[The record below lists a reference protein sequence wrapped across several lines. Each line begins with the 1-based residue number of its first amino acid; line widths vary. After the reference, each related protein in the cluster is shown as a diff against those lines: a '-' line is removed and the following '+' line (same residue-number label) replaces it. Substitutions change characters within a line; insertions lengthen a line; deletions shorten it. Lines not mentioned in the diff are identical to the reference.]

1 MMKLRTSL
9 VLTIWLL
16 ACSGSTTVSPGMQS
30 GAGGAGPANTGGH
43 AEKPV
48 TTAGQSPGVG
58 SGGGAGAGAGTDMVG
73 AAGEGGEPSSAGSG
87 GADSACGASD
97 VKDIAVYAADVW
109 DPLGYPPY
117 AVDACRLVY
126 VAEDQS
132 LHLRDLATSSDTVLD
147 AADAKPRRPSLSGDV
162 IAWEVDDGGVS
173 KVRVNYRGSVTTP
186 LGDFDH
192 LAEPRVTQD
201 AVVLTAFLGE
211 AATDDSDVYLY
222 RPATDELAPVATGP
236 NQQRFADVSPTHV
249 AFTDFTEDPRG
260 YFDDMSSVAD
270 VVIFDRKTGKV
281 TRRSADGK
289 QAFPL
294 LGSDGTL
301 AYLEWGAVHPEP
313 KFSQFWLKT
322 GTITQAVTLD
332 AKVTVEPIQ
341 TNPAY
346 VRPSL
351 RGRHLDF
358 VDTRNNVVGLYRATI
373 GEADAP
379 TAAITPGTVQL
390 LGPVAHDA
398 LTLVS
403 RRIDGK
409 LSLMAVAR

>member
-1 MMKLRTSL
+1 MNQLRYPVAVTAL
-9 VLTIWLL
+9 VA
-16 ACSGSTTVSPGMQS
+16 ACSGSTVGPDTPPNV
-30 GAGGAGPANTGGH
+30 GGAGQSNAGSHAGSPAM
-43 AEKPV
+43 
-48 TTAGQSPGVG
+48 TAGQSPVA
-58 SGGGAGAGAGTDMVG
+58 GGAGGAMTVIQ
-73 AAGEGGEPSSAGSG
+73 AGEGGEPNAAGSG
-87 GADSACGASD
+87 GAVAAECDATD
-97 VKDIAVYAADVW
+97 VQDIPVYTATFW

-132 LHLRDLATSSDTVLD
+132 LHLRDLATSADAVLD
-147 AADAKPRRPSLSGDV
+147 AADAKPRRPSLAGDV

-173 KVRVNYRGSVTTP
+173 KVRVNYQGNVTTL

-192 LAEPRVTQD
+192 LAEPRATPD
-201 AVVLTAFLGE
+201 AVVLTAFLGK
-211 AATDDSDVYLY
+211 ATTDDSDVYLY
-222 RPATDELAPVATGP
+222 TPATDKLTPVATGP
-236 NQQRFADVSPTHV
+236 SQQRFADVSLTHV

-260 YFDDMSSVAD
+260 YFDDMSSLAD

-281 TRRSADGK
+281 TRRAADGK

-322 GTITQAVTLD
+322 GTLTQALPLD
-332 AKVTVEPIQ
+332 VKVTDEEIQ

-358 VDTRNNVVGLYRATI
+358 VDTRNNVVGLYRVDVGGT
-373 GEADAP
+373 DTP
-379 TAAITPGTVQL
+379 LAAIMPGNAQL
-390 LGPVAHDA
+390 FGPVAHDA

-403 RRIDGK
+403 RRVDGK
-409 LSLMAVAR
+409 LSLSAVER